1 MKQYDVV
8 IAGGAMAGATLALA
22 LDRLCRHKL
31 NGRKLSIAV
40 VEAVAPELDSHPG
53 YDARSIALAL
63 GSCRQLDE
71 IGIWQAL
78 EPYATAIEHVH
89 VSDRGHCGMT
99 PIAAS
104 EYGVPYLGNVVE
116 LADCGRVFH
125 DAMSAVENIALF
137 CPDSVTGVARTEEK
151 VTVNLAS
158 GETLEAGLLVAAD
171 GAVSDSCDAIGI
183 GRDEHDFGQVAVI
196 ANVSTSQSHQG
207 RAFERFT
214 EHGPVAL
221 LPMSQGRCSLVWCM
235 PPDEAENVL
244 AMDENAFAN
253 RLQQAFGWRLGEV
266 TQVGERFSYPLILRR
281 ATRTTSHRFAVVGNA
296 AQTLHPIAGQGFN
309 LGLRD
314 VLSLSEE
321 IVAGLARGESA
332 GDFGQLSQYRQRR
345 EQDREETVM
354 LTAGLVYGFSS
365 TSILFAL
372 GRNLGLMAMAGSQT
386 LKTPLV
392 QRTMGLVTR

>member
-1 MKQYDVV
+1 MKHYDVV

-22 LDRLCRHKL
+22 LNRLSRHKL
-31 NGRKLSIAV
+31 DGRELAIAV

-63 GSCRQLDE
+63 GSCRQLDD

-78 EPYATAIEHVH
+78 EPFATPIKHIH
-89 VSDRGHCGMT
+89 VSDRGHCGMAS
-99 PIAAS
+99 IAAP
-104 EYGVPYLGNVVE
+104 EYGVPFLGNVVE

-125 DAMSAVENIALF
+125 DAMSVVDNITLY
-137 CPDSVTGVARTEEK
+137 CPDSVTDVTRSEEK
-151 VTVNLAS
+151 VSVTLES
-158 GETLEAGLLVAAD
+158 GEIMEAGLLVAAD
-171 GAVSDSCDAIGI
+171 GAVSASCDALGI
-183 GRDEHDFGQVAVI
+183 TRDEHDFSQVAVI
-196 ANVSTSQSHQG
+196 ANVSTSERHQG

-221 LPMSQGRCSLVWCM
+221 LPMSQGRSSLVWCL
-235 PPDEAENVL
+235 PPHEVEDLLRMDDE
-244 AMDENAFAN
+244 AFAN
-253 RLQQAFGWRLGEV
+253 RLQQAFGWRLGEI
-266 TQVGERFSYPLILRR
+266 TQVGERFAYPLILRR

-314 VLSLSEE
+314 VMSLAEE
-321 IVAGLARGESA
+321 VVAGLARGERA
-332 GDFGQLSQYRQRR
+332 GDFGQLSRYRQRR

-365 TSILFAL
+365 PSKLLAA

>member
-235 PPDEAENVL
+235 L
-244 AMDENAFAN
+244 
-253 RLQQAFGWRLGEV
+253 
-266 TQVGERFSYPLILRR
+266 
-281 ATRTTSHRFAVVGNA
+281 
-296 AQTLHPIAGQGFN
+296 
-309 LGLRD
+309 
-314 VLSLSEE
+314 
-321 IVAGLARGESA
+321 
-332 GDFGQLSQYRQRR
+332 
-345 EQDREETVM
+345 
-354 LTAGLVYGFSS
+354 
-365 TSILFAL
+365 
-372 GRNLGLMAMAGSQT
+372 LMK
-386 LKTPLV
+386 LKTCSQWTKTHLQTGSNKPLAGAWA
-392 QRTMGLVTR
+392 RLLR